1 MACETGG
8 LSSSSGLWLRRS
20 DAPKFARTRV
30 ATKHL
35 LTYINLT
42 SALVVSAE
50 FVRAVGRLSH
60 LRTTL

>member
-8 LSSSSGLWLRRS
+8 WGGALLRLWIRRS

-35 LTYINLT
+35 LTYINLDN
-42 SALVVSAE
+42 
-50 FVRAVGRLSH
+50 FGRIRAVWVGRLSH
-60 LRTTL
+60 LRTIL

>member
-8 LSSSSGLWLRRS
+8 GALLRLWLRRS

-30 ATKHL
+30 TKHL

-42 SALVVSAE
+42 STLVVSAE
-50 FVRAVGRLSH
+50 FVRVVGRLSH
-60 LRTTL
+60 LRTIL

>member
-1 MACETGG
+1 MACETGVG
-8 LSSSSGLWLRRS
+8 AWGGALLRLWLRRS

-35 LTYINLT
+35 LAYTNFT

-50 FVRAVGRLSH
+50 FVRVVGRL
-60 LRTTL
+60 